1 MNAEEINN
9 QEFHAMR
16 EKETKRTKVRDE
28 DQEYEMFM
36 CPIMRFPNAKKA
48 KSGAEFFDGAYEY
61 CHVFAFTEEDAKRDA
76 SITASALNKF
86 TSEKVNLKIVG
97 DEVKNK
103 ILEKWKD
110 G

>member
-48 KSGAEFFDGAYEY
+48 KSGAEFFHGGHE
-61 CHVFAFTEEDAKRDA
+61 CCRVFGNTEEDATILA
-76 SITASALNKF
+76 SKIERLLNEY
-86 TSEKVNLKIVG
+86 TSRKPDIKIV
-97 DEVKNK
+97 
-103 ILEKWKD
+103 KD
-110 G
+110 NA